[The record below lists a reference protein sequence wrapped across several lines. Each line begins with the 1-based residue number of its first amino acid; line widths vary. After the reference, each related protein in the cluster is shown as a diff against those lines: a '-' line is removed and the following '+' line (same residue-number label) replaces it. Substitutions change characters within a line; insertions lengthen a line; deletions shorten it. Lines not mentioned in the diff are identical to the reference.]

1 MIEMIPPKNNQS
13 AGDYTPHVALVT
25 GCRRPVEF
33 RGEGNRLLTFVT
45 HSAVGARLCESRS
58 RGSLT
63 GTVGAIPSA
72 SKPSG
77 HADLGLHAGDRRV
90 KRDQVAPFYDKL
102 IRILGD
108 PAQPK
113 GVEPLL
119 SRSCSTPS
127 LVRSGPAPDHSRI
140 THSRKRTGT
149 RGHMRTPGLARKG
162 SSLDIRPQISRNSG
176 WNHA

>member
-13 AGDYTPHVALVT
+13 AGDYFPQVALLT

-45 HSAVGARLCESRS
+45 H
-58 RGSLT
+58 T
-63 GTVGAIPSA
+63 GTFGAIPSA